1 MTQSKTLIIVL
12 VIGFGAGFVLRPV
25 IVPVD
30 QAAIVADPPAAA
42 PTPAEPRAMQYFV
55 RQRRAS
61 GDRGGRPRAVQ
72 EVHGQLTAG
81 GALSLPLREPPA
93 KAPVRRHELNGHRH

>member
-30 QAAIVADPPAAA
+30 QAAIVADPAA
-42 PTPAEPRAMQYFV
+42 Q
-55 RQRRAS
+55 
-61 GDRGGRPRAVQ
+61 RAVFR
-72 EVHGQLTAG
+72 
-81 GALSLPLREPPA
+81 GASR
-93 KAPVRRHELNGHRH
+93 